1 MIKLIQL
8 FVFLFFLLFATHSWG
23 KSKEYYQQTLIH
35 VLTEC
40 NSECRSEVFE
50 AEINKA
56 FISLLEAVLNQLRF
70 EIARKQQDIL
80 SK

>member
-8 FVFLFFLLFATHSWG
+8 FVFLFFLLFATHSLA

-40 NSECRSEVFE
+40 NSECRKDVFE
-50 AEINKA
+50 MEINTA
-56 FISLLEAVLNQLRF
+56 FFSLIDAVLNQIRF
-70 EIARKQQDIL
+70 EVSQKQKEL
-80 SK
+80 LN

>member
-23 KSKEYYQQTLIH
+23 KSKEYYQATLIH

-40 NSECRSEVFE
+40 NSKCRSDVFE
-50 AEINKA
+50 MEINKA
-56 FISLLEAVLNQLRF
+56 FFSLLEAVLNQIRF
-70 EIARKQQDIL
+70 EVSQKQKEL
-80 SK
+80 LN

>member
-40 NSECRSEVFE
+40 NSECRKDVFE
-50 AEINKA
+50 MEINTA
-56 FISLLEAVLNQLRF
+56 FFSLIDAVLNQLLF
-70 EIARKQQDIL
+70 EVSQIQKDIL
-80 SK
+80 NK